1 MKLHTEIVEEKQSAL
16 IVSKKNHSFI
26 TLLKN
31 ELKRVSIDYFSSPI
45 IPKAVK
51 MFRYIFIVNET
62 VAIEKIIDNKNI
74 IFVHIFF
81 GKKIIILIKKITQ
94 KMLRLLK

>member
-16 IVSKKNHSFI
+16 IVSKKNYPFI

-31 ELKRVSIDYFSSPI
+31 ELRRVSIDHFSSPI
-45 IPKAVK
+45 IPKAIR

-62 VAIEKIIDNKNI
+62 VTIEKIIDNKNT
-74 IFVHIFF
+74 IFIHI
-81 GKKIIILIKKITQ
+81 
-94 KMLRLLK
+94 